1 MLKALIKLIQHFL
14 KITTVLEVR
23 QMSSEFGKNIKLSI
37 FGESHGSAIGCVIDG
52 LPSGVKLDM
61 DKIYVDMARR
71 APGKD
76 KSATPRLEKDIPNI
90 ISGVIDNVTTGAP
103 LAMIIENTNTR
114 SGDYSNLMTVPRP
127 SHSDYPAY
135 VKYDGNNDIRGG
147 GHFSGRL
154 TAPIVFAGAVAK
166 QILKSKGIT
175 VGAHI
180 AKIAGVQDEMFDKN
194 NISPQLLEELSS
206 QPFSTISAV
215 AQEKMRAAIERARM
229 EQDSVGGV
237 IECAAVGMPVGVG
250 ANIFSTVESHLSS
263 ILFGV
268 PAVKG
273 VEFGAGF
280 DIADMFGSQAN
291 DAYCIKDGKVALV
304 SNNNGGILGGMT
316 SGAPIVLRVAIKPTP
331 SISKPQQSVNLQTME
346 EETLVVK
353 GRHDPCIVPRAVP
366 VVEAAVAFGLLDI
379 MM

>member
-1 MLKALIKLIQHFL
+1 
-14 KITTVLEVR
+14 
-23 QMSSEFGKNIKLSI
+23 
-37 FGESHGSAIGCVIDG
+37 
-52 LPSGVKLDM
+52 
-61 DKIYVDMARR
+61 MARR